1 MPEAHDNIDLLI
13 IGAGLTG
20 LTLAYRLRDSGL
32 NVRILEA
39 RNRLG
44 GRIHTTSPSNE
55 LPSQEMGATW
65 LHSPHKQLL
74 ALLEELDLKPFEQ
87 VMGDYAI
94 YEQSRNS
101 PPQLIQLPPNQ
112 APSHRIQGGT
122 SALIKA
128 LADRLPTDWIVLN
141 SQVKSLLDKGD
152 TIEVATTSSF
162 LPRHSGNSAGAL
174 SAKHVVSTLPPN
186 LFLKT
191 IHREAELPD
200 DLLSACAKTHTWM
213 GESIKVSVAYRNPF
227 WRKQTGSILGK
238 PDTTGTL
245 FSNVGPI
252 TEFYDHAPV
261 EDDMYALMGFMNG
274 DLYALSK
281 DDRQRL
287 VLAQLVKFYGPQA
300 ADMLAY
306 NELVWRNEPFTY
318 APYAHGL
325 VPHQNNG
332 HPIFRKAYW
341 DNKLFIGGSETAST
355 HPGYMEGAVAS
366 GSWLAEQFKHA

>member
-20 LTLAYRLRDSGL
+20 LTLAYRLRDSCL

-55 LPSQEMGATW
+55 LPPQEMGATW
-65 LHSPHKQLL
+65 LHSPHKHLL
-74 ALLEELDLKPFEQ
+74 ALLDELGLKPFEQ
-87 VMGDYAI
+87 VMGPYAI
-94 YEQSRNS
+94 YEQTRNS
-101 PPQLIQLPPNQ
+101 PAQLIQLPQNQ
-112 APSHRIQGGT
+112 EPSYRIQGGT
-122 SALIKA
+122 CTLIKA
-128 LADRLPTDWIVLN
+128 LEAQLPAEWIELN
-141 SQVKSLLDKGD
+141 TQVHSLVDSGD
-152 TIEVATTSSF
+152 HILVSAFSEQTI
-162 LPRHSGNSAGAL
+162 RL
-174 SAKHVVSTLPPN
+174 SAKQVVSTLPPN

-191 IHREAELPD
+191 IQLEGELSD

-227 WRKQTGSILGK
+227 WRKQSGSILGK
-238 PDTTGTL
+238 PNTAGTI

-261 EDDMYALMGFMNG
+261 EDDTYALMGFVNG

-306 NELVWRNEPFTY
+306 NEQVWRNEPFTY

-366 GSWLAEQFKHA
+366 ASWLAEQFKHA